1 MALRPGCGSA
11 AGAVGA
17 LVPTL
22 FTLSL
27 PGHWASSCHSLQ
39 GNQASLS
46 WQRDAVSPVRVDA
59 LHAATGPRPGG
70 LCRRLKLN
78 EVHLA
83 DERAEAQGEK
93 GVCLSHS
100 EPRVAF
106 CSSLPCQESGRPTNF
121 GFDLEEM
128 EKLGPQRQISLAKTR
143 AGCVTSGTLPNLSEP
158 QVLVRM
164 HEMTTSQGLAWTKQV
179 LSYD

>member
-1 MALRPGCGSA
+1 MLGVDRLTGAAGGRGDVPSLPCELSVVWRQPGCGSA

-59 LHAATGPRPGG
+59 LHAATGPRPRASAGG
-70 LCRRLKLN
+70 
-78 EVHLA
+78 
-83 DERAEAQGEK
+83 
-93 GVCLSHS
+93 
-100 EPRVAF
+100 
-106 CSSLPCQESGRPTNF
+106 SS
-121 GFDLEEM
+121 
-128 EKLGPQRQISLAKTR
+128 
-143 AGCVTSGTLPNLSEP
+143 
-158 QVLVRM
+158 
-164 HEMTTSQGLAWTKQV
+164 
-179 LSYD
+179 